1 VTSEKGVLNTITM
14 TAEEKKAMRAEIEK
28 TKKAAKKR
36 KAEEDR
42 KRRLVEEAERARVV
56 ALEFLGARAKEWTP
70 WATITHFAVDLQGFV
85 SVDGERAAPANAVRN
100 PTPACTGLP
109 RWSLVPS
116 PAVNAGAMI
125 CASSQAVLWS
135 EANKHARVLA
145 RHCVVALLTSVV
157 VNILTCQAC
166 PR

>member
-1 VTSEKGVLNTITM
+1 MTSEKGVLNTITM

-100 PTPACTGLP
+100 TASDCTALP

-116 PAVNAGAMI
+116 PAVNA
-125 CASSQAVLWS
+125 
-135 EANKHARVLA
+135 LA
-145 RHCVVALLTSVV
+145 
-157 VNILTCQAC
+157 
-166 PR
+166 